1 MSSTRQEGFRI
12 AYVYRHDGTRGG
24 VQPSPLANEDSNC
37 AAPHTS
43 VILTHR
49 YIILGIATLNR
60 VRTSGLLILSLAFGA
75 AVAGACGGGD
85 GDVEEN
91 PFGLKS
97 EFVAPAGNADAI
109 AFAPDG
115 RLFYVEHWSGDIR
128 VISAEGEPLPDP
140 FAHID
145 DVAANILIGVTGLAI
160 DPEFESNHHVYV
172 FYSRIDR
179 GPPPTSRPAIVRFT
193 ESRNKG
199 IDPEYIGEE
208 LPEIN
213 QQRSFNAN
221 GSIHFGPDGFLYASL
236 GDFDM
241 PEEKGPEGK
250 ELPQDLGTAVGKL
263 LRIDK
268 TDGSAPPDNPFVD
281 DANTDPRIF
290 AYGFRNPFNF
300 VFHPDSGRIYGS
312 DNSGNACEEV
322 NIIEEG
328 KNYGWLEAGETAF
341 TDCTSLPGAAAIH
354 YQAREKF
361 APENF
366 GSTVGV
372 TGMEFISGSVYP
384 VLGDSLVFCEA
395 GTQLMRRLVL
405 APPNFDQ
412 VTANDVIA
420 RDCWLDVTVG
430 PDGLIYYS
438 NLSEIRR
445 LPPPPESPSSTP

>member
-1 MSSTRQEGFRI
+1 MNSQ
-12 AYVYRHDGTRGG
+12 
-24 VQPSPLANEDSNC
+24 NC
-37 AAPHTS
+37 TAPCTG

-49 YIILGIATLNR
+49 SIILGIATTLKR
-60 VRTSGLLILSLAFGA
+60 VRTTALLLLSLLLGV

-85 GDVEEN
+85 GDDVDEN
-91 PFGLKS
+91 PFGIVS

-128 VISAEGEPLPDP
+128 VISAEGEPAAEP

-160 DPEFESNHHVYV
+160 DPDFESNHYVYV
-172 FYSRIDR
+172 FYSRKDP
-179 GPPPTSRPAIVRFT
+179 GPPATSRPAIVRFT
-193 ESRNKG
+193 DSRNKG
-199 IDPEYIGEE
+199 VAPEYLGEE

-241 PEEKGPEGK
+241 PGELGPQGK

-268 TDGSAPPDNPFVD
+268 TDGSAPPDNPFVN
-281 DANTDPRIF
+281 DADADPRVF

-300 VFHPDSGRIYGS
+300 VFHPDSGRIYAS

-322 NIIEEG
+322 NIVEKG
-328 KNYGWLEAGETAF
+328 KNYGWLEASLAAY
-341 TDCTSLPGAAAIH
+341 TDCKSLPGAAAVH
-354 YQAREKF
+354 YQARDKF

-366 GSTVGV
+366 GSTVGI
-372 TGMEFISGSVYP
+372 TGMDFISGSDYP

-430 PDGLIYYS
+430 PDGLIYYA

-445 LPPPPESPSSTP
+445 LPPPPETPSATP